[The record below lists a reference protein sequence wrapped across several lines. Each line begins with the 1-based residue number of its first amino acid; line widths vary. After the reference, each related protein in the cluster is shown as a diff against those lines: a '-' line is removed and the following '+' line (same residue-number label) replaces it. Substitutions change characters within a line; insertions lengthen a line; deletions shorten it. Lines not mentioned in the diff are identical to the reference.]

1 MRQFLSFLRVLAT
14 FGLTTT
20 VLPPAVRL
28 VFQPERVVA
37 ETWRETA
44 QLILYNHPM
53 RDLAVVYRY
62 HQCRTS
68 RRCTATSPFSDVDEA
83 PASSA
88 STPSPPAVPVLP
100 PNTCPAWVF
109 VGICPSGSESAP
121 RFPAA
126 HTPPTSVPSPPTA
139 PTSNSR
145 FAIWYESSGL
155 RAWEDRIRMTTLSL
169 FAVLAVAFIVWWS
182 RDIPRW
188 IHAFRHL
195 KGNGGHGP
203 LRRLQL
209 PGEVVVDRLPAH
221 RPPIPMAVG
230 AAPLLHF
237 EVAAI
242 AEVEEGPPAPALAAA
257 PIPVLPIA
265 PPLEHEPEPQTA
277 PAPPALALPGKVE
290 IPAEI
295 EVPMALGLAQPK
307 PEPAPTSR
315 RPILNHACDG
325 DMQPAAEP
333 EPESLLIH
341 APEER
346 APIARP
352 TPVPPIVV
360 EVPPTPAPT
369 PAPVAHLAQDVVADE
384 PALKL
389 NTSLQLSPPAL
400 PTIADAGLGKIHTST
415 RPPISTPMP
424 VVNSATNPTTPV
436 KSRRRRRA
444 SRAQPKPVLP
454 ATPTPSS
461 AVTRA
466 KKAARQP
473 SSAHANQP
481 KSPAL
486 PSREPLTLA
495 DVLPVE
501 LVAKHKPLS
510 PRVPH
515 ANIERY
521 EDGFI
526 GTRDLARTVV
536 IRRAKPAPVAGPSSK
551 TPQRPP
557 LPRRRLSMVL
567 EDQQRQLALFGQ
579 DGLGTEAE
587 RALVRRQ
594 VRERVAIERTQLEAV
609 VQDWRIRERAPPVVQ
624 ADQEHQLGRYGRG
637 GQASAADRSVLERHL
652 QEKVDIENTVA
663 EIPRAALEDVLVHA
677 GKGKGKVFSFYD
689 QHPHYEL

>member
-53 RDLAVVYRY
+53 RDLAMVYRY
-62 HQCRTS
+62 HQRHTS
-68 RRCTATSPFSDVDEA
+68 RRRTATSPFSDIDEA

-139 PTSNSR
+139 LTSNSR
-145 FAIWYESSGL
+145 FTIWYESSGL
-155 RAWEDRIRMTTLSL
+155 RAWEDRIWMTTLSL
-169 FAVLAVAFIVWWS
+169 FAVLAVAFIVWRL

-188 IHAFRHL
+188 IRAFRHL

-203 LRRLQL
+203 LHQLQL
-209 PGEVVVDRLPAH
+209 PGEVVVDQLPAH

-242 AEVEEGPPAPALAAA
+242 VEVEEGPPAPALAAA
-257 PIPVLPIA
+257 PIPAPPIA

-277 PAPPALALPGKVE
+277 PAPSALALPGKVE

-315 RPILNHACDG
+315 RPILNHARNG

-333 EPESLLIH
+333 EPESLLVH

-346 APIARP
+346 APTARP

-360 EVPPTPAPT
+360 EVPPTPT

-384 PALKL
+384 PVLKL
-389 NTSLQLSPPAL
+389 DTSLQLSPPAL
-400 PTIADAGLGKIHTST
+400 PTIADAGLGKMHAST

-424 VVNSATNPTTPV
+424 VIDSATIPATPP
-436 KSRRRRRA
+436 KRRRRRRA

-461 AVTRA
+461 AVTHAR
-466 KKAARQP
+466 KAARQP
-473 SSAHANQP
+473 SPARANQP
-481 KSPAL
+481 KSPAAP
-486 PSREPLTLA
+486 PSHEVFTMADVVPVKHAAKREPLGLH
-495 DVLPVE
+495 P
-501 LVAKHKPLS
+501 PN
-510 PRVPH
+510 
-515 ANIERY
+515 ANIFQY
-521 EDGFI
+521 EDGFV
-526 GTRDLARTVV
+526 GKHDLARTVV
-536 IRRAKPAPVAGPSSK
+536 VRRAELAPVAGPSNK

-557 LPRRRLSMVL
+557 LPRRRPSVVL
-567 EDQQRQLALFGQ
+567 EDQKQQLARFTA
-579 DGLGTEAE
+579 DGRGSAAE
-587 RALVRRQ
+587 RALVGRQ
-594 VRERVAIERTQLEAV
+594 ARGRVAINRTQLEISVADVEEAV
-609 VQDWRIRERAPPVVQ
+609 VQDWRVRERAPPVVQ
-624 ADQEHQLGRYGRG
+624 ADRERQLGRYGRG
-637 GQASAADRSVLERHL
+637 GQASAADRSVLEQHL
-652 QEKVDIENTVA
+652 REKVDIENTVA
-663 EIPRAALEDVLVHA
+663 EIPRAALEDVLLHA
-677 GKGKGKVFSFYD
+677 GKGKGKAKAA
-689 QHPHYEL
+689 